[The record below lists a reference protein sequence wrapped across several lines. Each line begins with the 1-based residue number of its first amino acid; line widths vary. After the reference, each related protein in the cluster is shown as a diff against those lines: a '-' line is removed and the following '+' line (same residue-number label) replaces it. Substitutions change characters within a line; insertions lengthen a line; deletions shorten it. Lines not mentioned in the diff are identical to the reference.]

1 MCRNFTLCKD
11 PYLNKKNQGKQINML
26 GLDEKFSN
34 DRSWGLKILTLHV
47 QRDDWQPLRFLQ
59 QTVASNF
66 HRNSRG
72 FNFECY
78 ILTLLF
84 IIPYY
89 ILYQIVFIIRGV
101 QFECYFLD
109 DVGTYFSTLLYNK
122 FKKLCNPDPNR
133 RNPPV
138 R

>member
-1 MCRNFTLCKD
+1 MYIYIYTVYIYIYAPKFHAVQRPVFLQ
-11 PYLNKKNQGKQINML
+11 KKNQGKQINML

-72 FNFECY
+72 
-78 ILTLLF
+78 
-84 IIPYY
+84 
-89 ILYQIVFIIRGV
+89 G
-101 QFECYFLD
+101 
-109 DVGTYFSTLLYNK
+109 
-122 FKKLCNPDPNR
+122 
-133 RNPPV
+133 
-138 R
+138 